1 MNNKLLKIQKILIF
15 VPIIG
20 FANGFICMYVY
31 HKYTVKYLTLV
42 WTVIKSIFCALP
54 TCLIGAII
62 LNNLELG
69 IMYNIVN
76 FLIVNFLM
84 IYITIMIISAV
95 CYCSQMQV
103 LSKIEKKENN
113 KND

>member
-54 TCLIGAII
+54 TCLIGAIM
-62 LNNLELG
+62 LNNLKLG
-69 IMYNIVN
+69 IVYN
-76 FLIVNFLM
+76 IVNFLM

-103 LSKIEKKENN
+103 LSKIEKKESN

>member
-42 WTVIKSIFCALP
+42 WTVIKF
-54 TCLIGAII
+54 
-62 LNNLELG
+62 
-69 IMYNIVN
+69 
-76 FLIVNFLM
+76 VNFLM